1 MAADVNAAFAPARV
15 GAVSLAR
22 PGLWAGLRP
31 AAPLPLALRA
41 VTALIALLTLIPLF
55 YVIWYTVATGWQTSY
70 ELLVRPRVGELL
82 FNTLR
87 LEAAVVTACGVVG
100 LAGAWLTE
108 RTTLPLRSLWRV
120 LLVAPLAIPSF
131 VNSYAWVSLTP
142 RVEGYAGAVL
152 IVTLSHFPYVYLP
165 VAAAFRTLDP
175 RYEEAARSLGHG
187 PWRTFRAIVIPR
199 LRTALSGGLLLV
211 TLHLFA
217 ELGAL
222 EMLRFP
228 TFTTA
233 IYDQFQSTFNSPAAN
248 MLASVLV
255 AGCLLALLAELTLSG
270 RGRLARVGAGAPRP
284 AVPVRL
290 GAVTPF
296 ALAALA
302 LLGVLALGVPLL
314 TLAYW
319 LSVGT
324 STAFPLPVLVS
335 TTLASVL
342 LGLGGAAITVILA
355 LPVAWLAVRQP
366 GPLSTLIERATYVAH
381 ALPGIVV
388 ALALVAVTIRGFRP
402 LYQTAP
408 LLIAAYV
415 ILFFPLALVNVRAAL
430 AQVPP
435 VLDDVGRS
443 LGTGPAGLLRRVI
456 LPSIWPG
463 LGAAGALV
471 FISVATEL
479 TATLLLS
486 PIGTQTLATR
496 FWSHTESIAY
506 GAAAPYAALM
516 VVISAP
522 MTYILMRRVA
532 KL

>member
-1 MAADVNAAFAPARV
+1 VTGPDTALAPPHT
-15 GAVSLAR
+15 GETFSFR
-22 PGLWAGLRP
+22 PGWCGELQRIAL
-31 AAPLPLALRA
+31 LPFLLRA
-41 VTALIALLTLIPLF
+41 ASVLIALLTLIPLF
-55 YVIWYTVATGWQTSY
+55 YVIAYTLATGWQTSY

-82 FNTLR
+82 YNTLR
-87 LEAAVVTACGVVG
+87 LEVAVVAACGAIG
-100 LAGAWLTE
+100 LGGAWLTE
-108 RTTLPLRSLWRV
+108 RTTLPLRPLWRV

-131 VNSYAWVSLTP
+131 VNSFAWISLTA
-142 RVEGYAGAVL
+142 RVEGYAGAVM

-165 VAAAFRTLDP
+165 VVAAFRGLDP
-175 RYEEAARSLGHG
+175 RFEEAARSLGYG
-187 PWRTFRAIVIPR
+187 PWRTFGSVVIPS
-199 LRTALSGGLLLV
+199 LRPGLFGGMLLV

-255 AGCLLALLAELTLSG
+255 AGCLLALLAELRLSG
-270 RGRLARVGAGAPRP
+270 RRRLARVGSGAPRP

-290 GAVTPF
+290 GALTPVVLV
-296 ALAALA
+296 ALG
-302 LLGVLALGVPLL
+302 LLSVLALGVPLV
-314 TLAYW
+314 TMTYW
-319 LSVGT
+319 VLVGT
-324 STAFPLPVLVS
+324 STAFPLPA
-335 TTLASVL
+335 LASATLSSVM
-342 LGLGGAAITVILA
+342 LGLAGAAITVVLA
-355 LPVAWLAVRQP
+355 LPVAWLAVRHP
-366 GPLSTLIERATYVAH
+366 GPLSTLTERTTYIAH

-388 ALALVAVTIRGFRP
+388 ALSLVAVTIRSARP
-402 LYQTAP
+402 LYQSTA
-408 LLIAAYV
+408 LLLTAYA

-430 AQVPP
+430 TQVPS
-435 VLDDVGRS
+435 VLDDVARS
-443 LGTGPAGLLRRVI
+443 LGEGPTGALRRVI
-456 LPSIWPG
+456 LPLIWPG

-471 FISVATEL
+471 FISIATEL

-486 PIGTQTLATR
+486 PIGTETLATR
-496 FWSHTESIAY
+496 FWSHSEAIAY

-522 MTYILMRRVA
+522 MTYILMRQVA

>member
-1 MAADVNAAFAPARV
+1 MRI
-15 GAVSLAR
+15 GS
-22 PGLWAGLRP
+22 
-31 AAPLPLALRA
+31 PLPVLLRA
-41 VTALIALLTLIPLF
+41 VAILIALVTLIPLF
-55 YVIWYTVATGWQTSY
+55 YVVFYTVATGWQTSY
-70 ELLVRPRVGELL
+70 ALLVRPRVGELL

-87 LEAAVVTACGVVG
+87 LEVAVVSACGLLG
-100 LAGAWLTE
+100 LGGAWLTE
-108 RTTLPLRSLWRV
+108 RTTLPLRHLWRV
-120 LLVAPLAIPSF
+120 LMVAPLAIPSF
-131 VNSYAWVSLTP
+131 VNSFAWISLTP

-152 IVTLSHFPYVYLP
+152 IVTLSHYPFVYLP
-165 VAAAFRTLDP
+165 VAAAFRGLDP
-175 RYEEAARSLGHG
+175 RFEEAARALGFG
-187 PWRTFRAIVIPR
+187 PWRTFAAVVIPR
-199 LRTALSGGLLLV
+199 LRPALLGGMLLV

-255 AGCLLALLAELTLSG
+255 TGCLLALLAELTLRG
-270 RGRLARVGAGAPRP
+270 RGRLASVGGGAPRP
-284 AVPVRL
+284 ATPVRL
-290 GAVTPF
+290 GLLSAP
-296 ALAALA
+296 ALGAMTV
-302 LLGVLALGVPLL
+302 LGVLSLGVPLV

-319 LSVGT
+319 VRVGT
-324 STAFPLPVLVS
+324 STAFPVDVLIA
-335 TTLASVL
+335 TTTWSVVPGLA
-342 LGLGGAAITVILA
+342 GAAITVVLA
-355 LPVAWLAVRQP
+355 LPVAWLSVRRP
-366 GPLSTLIERATYVAH
+366 GLLSTLTERATYVAH

-388 ALALVAVTIRGFRP
+388 ALALVAVTIKGFRP
-402 LYQTAP
+402 LYQTTA
-408 LLIAAYV
+408 LLLTAYG

-443 LGTGPAGLLRRVI
+443 LGVGPVGVLRRVI
-456 LPSIWPG
+456 LPMIWPG

-471 FISVATEL
+471 FISIATEL

-486 PIGTQTLATR
+486 PIGTETLATR
-496 FWSHTESIAY
+496 FWSQADAIAY

-516 VVISAP
+516 VLISAP
-522 MTYILMRRVA
+522 MTYILMRQVA